1 MSVRI
6 ALLALLLLAS
16 AAAQADTLL
25 VANDGVDSG
34 ACGGKGDACRTIS
47 AAMANALDGD
57 TIVVGPGRYG
67 DLNANG
73 VLGEAEEEPVVACAC
88 VVFVTKALA
97 IVSRSGAE
105 STVIE
110 AGGVAFG
117 VRMDSSDGVLG
128 EPGRGFTLSGADS
141 TGVEVRGNRNR
152 VAGNIAAGSGDFGV
166 RVAVSAA
173 DVVGNTAIGNGTAGF
188 FVSFGSGSNL
198 IGNRS
203 IANETG
209 FLILESNVTL
219 TGNVATANEGNGVHL
234 AQIGHLFEGNVA
246 HGNGDAG
253 LFVQFGAS
261 GQTIRGNSFVG
272 NAGPGIR
279 LVGPPAEI
287 SGNNIFGNDP
297 SGNCGVFND
306 SDAQVA
312 APGNFWGATDGPGS
326 APADN
331 VCDEPASTTVVDSV
345 SSKEIKLKLKPPK

>member
-1 MSVRI
+1 MPIRM
-6 ALLALLLLAS
+6 ALLALLLLVP

-34 ACGGKGDACRTIS
+34 TCGGKGNPCRTIS

-73 VLGEAEEEPVVACAC
+73 VLGEAEEEPVAACSC
-88 VVFVTKALA
+88 VVFVTKTLE

-110 AGGVAFG
+110 AGGVAIAVF
-117 VRMDSSDGVLG
+117 MDSSDGILG
-128 EPGRGFTLSGADS
+128 EPGGGFTVSGAGS
-141 TGVEVRGNRNR
+141 TGVDVRGSRNR
-152 VAGNIAAGSGDFGV
+152 VAGNIVAGNGEIGV
-166 RVAVSAA
+166 RVFVTAT
-173 DVVGNTAIGNGTAGF
+173 VVGNTAIGNGDAGF
-188 FVSFGSGSNL
+188 FVPFGSGSNL

-203 IANETG
+203 IGHGTG
-209 FLILESNVTL
+209 FLIFESNVTL
-219 TGNVATANEGNGVHL
+219 IGNVATAAETNGFHLSESGHLLEGNI
-234 AQIGHLFEGNVA
+234 ANGNA
-246 HGNGDAG
+246 DAG
-253 LFVQFGAS
+253 LFVQEGAS

-272 NAGPGIR
+272 NGGPGIR
-279 LVGPPAEI
+279 LEGPPAEI

-297 SGNCGVFND
+297 AGNCGVFND

-312 APGNFWGATDGPGS
+312 APGNFWGATDGPGG

-331 VCDEPASTTVVDSV
+331 VCDEPGSTTVVDSV
-345 SSKEIKLKLKPPK
+345 ASKEFKLKLKPPK